1 MRIVLFPFALAIAIG
16 IASNACLARVQPHA
30 MANIARPSAAGAPHA
45 ASPPNISGT
54 RSVQHNVMPGAGLP
68 ALHKSAIGG
77 PVVTHSST
85 LGGAVAF
92 RAGIVGGPMTTPLR
106 HR

>member
-1 MRIVLFPFALAIAIG
+1 MRIVLFPFALVIAVG
-16 IASNACLARVQPHA
+16 IASNACLARVQPHM

-45 ASPPNISGT
+45 AGSPATSGA
-54 RSVQHNVMPGAGLP
+54 RSVQHGAIPGAGLSP
-68 ALHKSAIGG
+68 LHRSAIGG
-77 PVVTHSST
+77 PVVAHSST

-92 RAGIVGGPMTTPLR
+92 RTGIVGGPMTAPLR